1 MLEIK
6 NLHAEVDGV
15 EILKGVDLKINPGEV
30 HAIMGPNGSGKST
43 LANVVMGNPVY
54 EISKGNIIFEGEDI
68 TEEPVDNRAKLG
80 MFLAFQYPES
90 IPGVTIV
97 NMLKT
102 LSPFHSKPN
111 VNYPFEK
118 EKVAP
123 RARGVIALDQEACTS
138 CMLCAR
144 QCPDWCIYIEGHKE
158 LQPPSKPGGRQRS
171 RAVLDRFDIDYAL
184 CMYCGICVEVCPFD
198 ALFWSPEY
206 EYSEFN
212 MGDMLHDKE
221 RLDDWLKT
229 VPEAEGLES

>member
-1 MLEIK
+1 MKTFRPKVPGFLIGIK
-6 NLHAEVDGV
+6 IV
-15 EILKGVDLKINPGEV
+15 
-30 HAIMGPNGSGKST
+30 
-43 LANVVMGNPVY
+43 
-54 EISKGNIIFEGEDI
+54 
-68 TEEPVDNRAKLG
+68 
-80 MFLAFQYPES
+80 
-90 IPGVTIV
+90 IV

-118 EKVAP
+118 EKLAP

-171 RAVLDRFDIDYAL
+171 R
-184 CMYCGICVEVCPFD
+184 GVEVCPFD

-221 RLDDWLKT
+221 RLDDWLQT
-229 VPEAEGLES
+229 VPDPEGLES

>member
-1 MLEIK
+1 
-6 NLHAEVDGV
+6 
-15 EILKGVDLKINPGEV
+15 
-30 HAIMGPNGSGKST
+30 MGPNGSGKST

>member
-1 MLEIK
+1 M
-6 NLHAEVDGV
+6 
-15 EILKGVDLKINPGEV
+15 
-30 HAIMGPNGSGKST
+30 
-43 LANVVMGNPVY
+43 
-54 EISKGNIIFEGEDI
+54 
-68 TEEPVDNRAKLG
+68 
-80 MFLAFQYPES
+80 
-90 IPGVTIV
+90 
-97 NMLKT
+97 
-102 LSPFHSKPN
+102 
-111 VNYPFEK
+111 
-118 EKVAP
+118 
-123 RARGVIALDQEACTS
+123 IALDQEACTS